1 LVVPFVASVVTKPKF
16 MVYHYIGF
24 FIFEQPIL
32 SLVVCIYI
40 YIILYISPFHSLSVP
55 YIILCIYIY
64 IYLSHFHS
72 LSVPYIELYIS
83 HFHSL
88 SVQYIILYLSI
99 YIYIYLPFIPF
110 LSHSLPMNWF
120 EYIIAVFRQPPLAH
134 LKVQERVGF
143 SSRPIPCCS
152 KVRPITSLDSCS

>member
-1 LVVPFVASVVTKPKF
+1 
-16 MVYHYIGF
+16 MY
-24 FIFEQPIL
+24 
-32 SLVVCIYI
+32 IYI
-40 YIILYISPFHSLSVP
+40 YINYTVYISLSFPFCPIYNTVYISLSFPFSPIHIILYISPFHSLSVP

-64 IYLSHFHS
+64 FFISLSFSFCPIYWTVYISLSFPFCPIYHTVSIYL
-72 LSVPYIELYIS
+72 
-83 HFHSL
+83 
-88 SVQYIILYLSI
+88 
-99 YIYIYLPFIPF
+99 YIYIFLPFIPF